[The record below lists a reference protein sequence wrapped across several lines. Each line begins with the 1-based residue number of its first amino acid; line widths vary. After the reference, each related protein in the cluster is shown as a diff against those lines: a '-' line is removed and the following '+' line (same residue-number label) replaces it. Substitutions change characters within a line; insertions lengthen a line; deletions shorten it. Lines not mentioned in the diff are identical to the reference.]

1 MTRPQDL
8 DKLSH
13 AIKDAEARLKV
24 FTQTLETIQKELDA
38 LAQVERAIE
47 ENVNF
52 LKKKHIIALAQ
63 EFKKAKDDLAK
74 TRIRMVKVRIDRDN
88 IIRASREV
96 EEYLRKSK
104 DDYAASLIGPNNVL
118 TFGRKNAKE

>member
-63 EFKKAKDDLAK
+63 EFKKAKEDLAK

>member
-1 MTRPQDL
+1 VTRPQDL